1 MNANRPAVQLV
12 RWLVVALLVALGLW
26 LLNGAVFNAWAA
38 GGPPNPHPEYNLRWA
53 NRFLVASLLSFV
65 GAAAVLWLMRRRKL
79 AA

>member
-1 MNANRPAVQLV
+1 MDTNRRSVQFV
-12 RWLVVALLVALGLW
+12 RVLLVALLVGLGLW
-26 LLNGAVFNAWAA
+26 LLNGAAFNAWAA

-65 GAAAVLWLMRRRKL
+65 SAGVVLWLMRRRKL